1 MNKYRIKKTDIL
13 HNGKVY
19 AEGSEIEL
27 EDDVAGM
34 LDNYL
39 ELIEVLTKAPPV
51 PKNTPKAKPTSEK
64 QEIKPAEKVQNTT
77 QNNENKQNT
86 IQDQQNNT
94 KDPENNG
101 ENDKNNTPNFVP
113 PNMRKE

>member
-1 MNKYRIKKTDIL
+1 MNRYRIKKTDIL

-39 ELIEVLTKAPPV
+39 ELIEVLKKAAPA
-51 PKNTPKAKPTSEK
+51 PKSTPKPKPIVEK
-64 QEIKPAEKVQNTT
+64 QEAKPADNI

-101 ENDKNNTPNFVP
+101 EKDKNNTQNFVP
-113 PNMRKE
+113 PNMRRE

>member
-39 ELIEVLTKAPPV
+39 ELIEVLKKAV
-51 PKNTPKAKPTSEK
+51 PAPKSTPKPKPVVEK
-64 QEIKPAEKVQNTT
+64 QEVKPADNT
-77 QNNENKQNT
+77 QNY
-86 IQDQQNNT
+86 
-94 KDPENNG
+94 ENND
-101 ENDKNNTPNFVP
+101 EKNKNNTQNFVP